1 MQRPSTAG
9 RRMQVSTLDQDTIGN
24 IHTVIFGNQNMEF
37 PPAWQGGFAYREDG
51 MLCGLRQREGGPCGV
66 IAAVQAFVLREVY
79 AASEAEGVER
89 IDPNTVPREVAGDAL
104 VRALAHII
112 WAARVGRVASVV
124 NCKTARLPQLRSAA
138 GELTATQC
146 GSQADVT
153 SCVRASIGS
162 YRSPDGPGIALLLYS
177 VTLTR
182 GIAMVGRDAD
192 FPSSL
197 IMGNGYCAQELV
209 NLLIV
214 GRAHSNVFNGEQRVG
229 SSAESGAA
237 GGDAD
242 DGCRLRGIPRRA
254 PVGFLTLFE
263 KQQYGE
269 RDRELITVGSNY
281 KRPMYHIFV
290 VQSESHYSVL
300 WGAMPS
306 ILPPEVLEEGES
318 RLPGDPDPS
327 DEGYEEEDEE
337 DRPKPLGSGECFDL
351 YYFDQMAERNDAVR
365 LTISRAGAGGL
376 DYGNAPPLELV
387 ILSRWPGAA
396 VDWNG
401 EEVIL

>member
-1 MQRPSTAG
+1 MSLPSSARKSYEKVLDREVTAL
-9 RRMQVSTLDQDTIGN
+9 MHKTLLGQELDLPQPWA
-24 IHTVIFGNQNMEF
+24 Q
-37 PPAWQGGFAYREDG
+37 QGFTFRSAGL
-51 MLCGLRQREGGPCGV
+51 LCGLTQHEGGACGV
-66 IAAVQAFVLREVY
+66 LAAVQAFVVRELLL
-79 AASEAEGVER
+79 AAEGGGAG
-89 IDPNTVPREVAGDAL
+89 PRAANREAAGAAL
-104 VRALAHII
+104 VGALAHII

-306 ILPPEVLEEGES
+306 ILPPEVLEDGES
-318 RLPGDPDPS
+318 RLPGDLDPS